1 MRLKL
6 FLWALS
12 FVALSGCVSSPGQNQ
27 HPSLSDRS
35 QWQSVASDQSR
46 PSEQLAALRI
56 QAPVG
61 ASGQGPAQGQGDE
74 QSYNVFINDAYVSGL
89 LSGQTVTVSVCPGDN
104 RLRVE
109 RDRPSAATRLI
120 QQTLN
125 LRLAAQESA
134 LVSISEGSAQSLALA
149 RKDNST
155 TTGSTSLLHTI
166 SRLQPV
172 CAPVVP
178 APAALPA
185 PAPVPVVVPAPL
197 PVPDRVLTYRFTFMT
212 NSHQI
217 YLPQDKIDLDKL
229 ARDLRQDAAQ
239 INLVKVIGHAD
250 PMGSPQSNLPL
261 SQRRANQVVAELI
274 RRNVGGVR
282 LQAYGVGDQMPLVAN
297 CAEISSNKLQQ
308 IDCNRVNRRVVVEIY
323 NK

>member
-1 MRLKL
+1 MSLKL
-6 FLWALS
+6 FLCLLS
-12 FVALSGCVSSPGQNQ
+12 FGALTGCASSSGPTQR
-27 HPSLSDRS
+27 PALSDRS

-46 PSEQLAALRI
+46 PSAQLAALR
-56 QAPVG
+56 V
-61 ASGQGPAQGQGDE
+61 QGPGQIQGVE
-74 QSYNVFINDAYVSGL
+74 QSFNVFVNEAYVSSL
-89 LSGQTVTVSVCPGDN
+89 LPGQTVTVSVCPGDN

-120 QQTLN
+120 EQTLN
-125 LRLAAQESA
+125 LRLAAQETA
-134 LVSISEGSAQSLALA
+134 LVSISEGAAQSLALTRA
-149 RKDNST
+149 ENSVP
-155 TTGSTSLLHTI
+155 TGSTSLLHTI

-185 PAPVPVVVPAPL
+185 PAPAPAPVVAPAPPPV
-197 PVPDRVLTYRFTFMT
+197 PVPDRVLVYRFTFMT

-217 YLPQDKIDLDKL
+217 YLPQDKMDLDKL

-239 INLVKVIGHAD
+239 ISLVKVIGHAD

-274 RRNVGGVR
+274 RRNSGGVR
-282 LQAYGVGDQMPLVAN
+282 LEAYGVGDQMPLVAN